1 MTTTDRGWR
10 RTFGAGR
17 QVEAIGL
24 QGGGWSDAYHT
35 LLTMGWRPFFGLILL
50 GYLAIN
56 SAFALGYLALGDAI
70 ESARPGSL
78 ADAFFFSVQ
87 TLATIGY
94 GKMAPRTL
102 GANLLVS
109 AEALLGMVGLAVTT
123 GLVFARF
130 SRPTARVLFSQAL
143 VVGPWDGVP
152 SLMFR
157 MANARGS
164 QIAEARLKV
173 TFLRE
178 ERTREGERIR
188 RVHDLAL
195 TRSESSVFALTWMVI
210 HPITPSSPLYG
221 ESAEGLARQ
230 GADLIVSLT
239 GLDDGLGQTV
249 SARHY
254 YGAEHIRWNA
264 RLADILS
271 VQPDGRRVIDYRRF
285 HDWEPLPG

>member
-1 MTTTDRGWR
+1 MASNDRIQR

-17 QVEAIGL
+17 KVEFIGL
-24 QGGGWSDAYHT
+24 EGGGWRDAYHT
-35 LLTMGWRPFFGLILL
+35 LLNMSWRLFFALVFL

-56 SAFALGYLALGDAI
+56 AAFALGYAALGDAI
-70 ESARPGSL
+70 ESARPGSF

-94 GKMAPRTL
+94 GKMVPRTL

-130 SRPTARVLFSQAL
+130 SRSRARVLFSRQL
-143 VVGPWDGVP
+143 VVCPWDGVP

-178 ERTREGERIR
+178 EETREGERVR
-188 RVHDLAL
+188 KVHELKLA
-195 TRSESSVFALTWMVI
+195 RGESSVFALTWLVI
-210 HPITPSSPLYG
+210 HPITPESPLHG
-221 ESAEGLARQ
+221 QSAETLAAS

-249 SARHY
+249 SARHF
-254 YGAEHIRWNA
+254 YGAEQIRWNA
-264 RLADILS
+264 RLVDILTVTS
-271 VQPDGRRVIDYRRF
+271 DGRRIIDYRRF
-285 HDWEPLPG
+285 HDWEPLP

>member
-1 MTTTDRGWR
+1 MKGTPRIWR

-17 QVEAIGL
+17 RVEAIGL
-24 QGGGWSDAYHT
+24 EGGGWRDAYHT
-35 LLTMGWRPFFGLILL
+35 LLTMSWRLFFALVFL
-50 GYLAIN
+50 GYLGVN
-56 SAFALGYLALGDAI
+56 TAFAFGYVALGDAI
-70 ESARPGSL
+70 ESARPGSF

-130 SRPTARVLFSQAL
+130 SRPTARVLFSKAL
-143 VVGPWDGVP
+143 VVRPWDGVP

-173 TFLRE
+173 TWLQE
-178 ERTREGERIR
+178 ETTREGERVR
-188 RVHDLAL
+188 KVHELKL
-195 TRSESSVFALTWMVI
+195 TRGESSVFALTWMVV
-210 HPITPSSPLYG
+210 HPITPESPLHG
-221 ESAEGLARQ
+221 QSAESLA
-230 GADLIVSLT
+230 GKGVDLIVSLT

-249 SARHY
+249 SARHA

-264 RLADILS
+264 RLADILT
-271 VQPDGRRVIDYRRF
+271 VTPDGRRIIDYRRF
-285 HDWEPLPG
+285 DDWEPL